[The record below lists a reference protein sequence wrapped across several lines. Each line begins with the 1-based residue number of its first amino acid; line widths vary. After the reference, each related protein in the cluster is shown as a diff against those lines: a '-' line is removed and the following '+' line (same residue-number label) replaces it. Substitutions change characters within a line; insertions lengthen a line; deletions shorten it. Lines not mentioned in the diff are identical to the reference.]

1 MPPVPKPSRQRS
13 RHYVKQWRLLRGL
26 TQEQVADRI
35 GMSAPNYGRIEN
47 GKVPYD
53 QDFLEATAYALRCE
67 PADLIS
73 RDPNAEGEI
82 VDLLA
87 IVRDAS
93 PDQRKQIEAVV
104 RALTAS

>member
-1 MPPVPKPSRQRS
+1 
-13 RHYVKQWRLLRGL
+13 
-26 TQEQVADRI
+26 
-35 GMSAPNYGRIEN
+35 MSAPNYGRIEN

-104 RALTAS
+104 KALTAS